1 MPDLGSKRK
10 RQTQSER
17 HETGPAQSR
26 PHEAATYE
34 RAAASKQ
41 MNHACLFLE
50 LVFIGYVFFEIIEAV
65 FPKSY
70 YVNPAEHLSL
80 QSL

>member
-17 HETGPAQSR
+17 LETEPAQSR

-41 MNHACLFLE
+41 MNHSWLFLE
-50 LVFIGYVFFEIIEAV
+50 FVRIFIGYVFC
-65 FPKSY
+65 
-70 YVNPAEHLSL
+70 
-80 QSL
+80 